1 MRLEAFITNPKTLVS
16 ALLVP
21 TGLIAIASCGLIP
34 WLLETRGRLDNN
46 YWETQLLFATIAL
59 GAVCVA
65 LPALILRATGRLDQT
80 AIVWVMTMIGY
91 GMVALYIVQSHFPLV
106 SKLVIAAFS
115 ILFITICSVGWRI
128 ERAKKTGGEQ
138 DDGDQTPTAVDQ
150 KSHGNSNT
158 NPEVGAR
165 RQ

>member
-34 WLLETRGRLDNN
+34 WLLETRGRLDNS

-65 LPALILRATGRLDQT
+65 LPALIIRAIGRLDQT
-80 AIVWVMTMIGY
+80 SASVWVMTMIGY

-115 ILFITICSVGWRI
+115 LLFITICSVGWRI
-128 ERAKKTGGEQ
+128 ECAKKTDGEQ
-138 DDGDQTPTAVDQ
+138 DGGQEPPVRP
-150 KSHGNSNT
+150 G
-158 NPEVGAR
+158 
-165 RQ
+165 